1 MHCWLFSPSTTIFP
15 ATSFPCR
22 PFFGSPQQLSTL
34 CHGWC
39 IRATG
44 TQCIPHQKL
53 LHLQKQTQNITKQC
67 NSKSYNQL
75 VCELIGPS
83 KNCQNVQ
90 ILAKMEAVTP
100 NFFFLFSSS
109 GSSSVSRDIVCLQCQ
124 CVSLWPIN
132 ISCRKNG
139 KIHNFCPQKFPVR
152 QFITKILN
160 FAMLT
165 EPEIFFSL
173 KKKSA
178 TGCNLWHPAQ
188 HLCAVLANYQ
198 QFVNREGGWLVGNG
212 WWCWVR
218 CRWAA

>member
-1 MHCWLFSPSTTIFP
+1 MIKVFWHDNDCLFRLQQLIHALLTFLPLDNYFSSNFFSLPTIFWI
-15 ATSFPCR
+15 
-22 PFFGSPQQLSTL
+22 SPTIIDTLSRVVHKGHRHPMHPTPQ
-34 CHGWC
+34 
-39 IRATG
+39 IAASPKT
-44 TQCIPHQKL
+44 
-53 LHLQKQTQNITKQC
+53 NAEFYSITKHY

-139 KIHNFCPQKFPVR
+139 KN
-152 QFITKILN
+152 T
-160 FAMLT
+160 
-165 EPEIFFSL
+165 
-173 KKKSA
+173 
-178 TGCNLWHPAQ
+178 
-188 HLCAVLANYQ
+188 
-198 QFVNREGGWLVGNG
+198 
-212 WWCWVR
+212 
-218 CRWAA
+218 